1 MSCYTGDHDV
11 LTQSHGWVP
20 IGEVDVAKHRVASLL
35 DDGTF
40 AYQSPSQVQ
49 EYQYK
54 GAMVAV
60 TGPQI
65 DLLVTPDH
73 RLWVARLCHDGIKTK
88 FYSETAGQVSTCASG
103 RGRFFIKATMT
114 SWRGGDCG
122 DTAGKCL
129 SLLGQW
135 VAQREMM
142 RESDERSSATLLPE
156 WFFAMPSSAARH
168 LLVGLM
174 KPSTYAGKCTGDSVF
189 FTRSSKLADQVQR
202 LGLHAG
208 VPCDIENRDEDGA
221 HTVFPCAS
229 VAVIAYAELVVDGQD
244 AVTDVYCCTVP
255 EGPGVIYVR
264 RNGRAVWCG
273 NSRHGQK
280 GTIGMLYREED
291 MPFTSDGVVPSLI
304 INPHAI
310 PSRMTIGQLME
321 ALESKAGALSG
332 AFGDASPFNGRTVEV
347 SWGLRERGA
356 RASPLCPRATPPYE
370 GMSWGCHGDA
380 RKRIGMHGSAMG
392 MPWECH
398 GDAWE
403 CHEMPWECH
412 EMPWECHEMPWECHE
427 MPWGCHGDAMGMH
440 GNA

>member
-1 MSCYTGDHDV
+1 MSCYTSDHDV

-49 EYQYK
+49 QYQYK
-54 GAMVAV
+54 GGMVAV

-73 RLWVARLCHDGIKTK
+73 RLWVSSIGQDWIKAK
-88 FYSETAGQVSTCASG
+88 FCSETAGQVSACTTGSG
-103 RGRFFIKATMT
+103 RVFLKATT
-114 SWRGGDCG
+114 TCWKDDDC
-122 DTAGKCL
+122 DDVAKKRL
-129 SLLGQW
+129 ILLGQW
-135 VAQREMM
+135 VAQSEMM
-142 RESDERSSATLLPE
+142 RVSDERISTTLLPE
-156 WFFAMPSSAARH
+156 WVFAKPSSAARN
-168 LLVGLM
+168 LMVGLM
-174 KPSTYAGKCTGDSVF
+174 KPSACGGKCARDSVF

-208 VPCDIENRDEDGA
+208 VPCDIEDRDEDGA
-221 HTVFPCAS
+221 HTVVPCAS
-229 VAVIAYAELVVDGQD
+229 VAVIAYAELVVDGQS

-347 SWGLRERGA
+347 SWGLRVRGA

-370 GMSWGCHGDA
+370 GCHGD
-380 RKRIGMHGSAMG
+380 
-392 MPWECH
+392 MPWGYAKSSCHMRHH
-398 GDAWE
+398 GDAW
-403 CHEMPWECH
+403 
-412 EMPWECHEMPWECHE
+412 
-427 MPWGCHGDAMGMH
+427 GCMGMH
-440 GNA
+440 GDAWGRMGMHGDAWGCMGTHGDAWGRMGTHAPT